1 MPIICIAWTLEKCN
15 PDNMKKIFIYIIV
28 IILGLLIIVIIL
40 GDFMSG
46 EIKDTAKN
54 PYAYELDEYK
64 AVDSSLIKFKE
75 IKRIGLSI
83 SEPKAIDIHN
93 NLIAIGFKDHLQV
106 IDTSGLEI
114 INKSVKG
121 PLTAV
126 SFSPEGNIYLGCQ
139 NSIEIVSLEGESLAR
154 WEDFGEKTLITAIA
168 FMDSIAIVADAG
180 NRIVLRLD
188 LNGQILDSFDGT
200 DRLEGN
206 YGFILPS
213 PYFDL
218 EVDPDNQLWVVNSGL
233 LKVEN
238 YTDDGSVRA
247 FWGKPSFEIEG
258 FTGCCNPAHIAI
270 MEDGSF
276 VTSEKGLSRIK
287 VYKPSGELDCVVAA
301 PDDFEED
308 NEPADIAV
316 DIHGKI
322 YALDITLG
330 KIRIFERN

>member
-1 MPIICIAWTLEKCN
+1 
-15 PDNMKKIFIYIIV
+15 MKKILIYIIV
-28 IILGLLIIVIIL
+28 VVLGLLILVIIL

-46 EIKDTAKN
+46 EIKDSANN
-54 PYAYELDEYK
+54 PYAYEFDEFK
-64 AVDSSLIKFKE
+64 AVDSSMIKYRE
-75 IKRIGLSI
+75 DRRIGLNI
-83 SEPKAIDIHN
+83 PGPKAIDIKN
-93 NLIAIGFKDHLQV
+93 DLIAIGFKDHLQV

-114 INKSVKG
+114 INIPING

-126 SFSPEGNIYLGCQ
+126 SFSPDGNIYLACQ
-139 NSIEIVSLEGESLAR
+139 NSVQVFSPEGQSIAR
-154 WEDFGEKTLITAIA
+154 WEDFGERTLITAIA
-168 FMDSIAIVADAG
+168 FKDTIAFLADAG
-180 NRIVLRLD
+180 NRKVIRLNK
-188 LNGQILDSFDGT
+188 NGEIMDSFDGT
-200 DRLEGN
+200 GRLDGN

-218 EVDPDNQLWVVNSGL
+218 EVDPDDQLWVVNSGL

-270 MEDGSF
+270 MKDGSF

-301 PDDFEED
+301 PDDFED
-308 NEPADIAV
+308 DSEPADIAV
-316 DIHGKI
+316 DENGKI
-322 YALDITLG
+322 YVLDITKG
-330 KIRIFERN
+330 KIRIFERNII

>member
-1 MPIICIAWTLEKCN
+1 
-15 PDNMKKIFIYIIV
+15 MKKIFIYIIV
-28 IILGLLIIVIIL
+28 IVLGLLILVIIL

-54 PYAYELDEYK
+54 PYAYEFDEYK
-64 AVDSSLIKFKE
+64 AVDQSMIKFRE
-75 IKRIGLSI
+75 VRRIGLSI
-83 SEPKAIDIHN
+83 PDPKAIDIKN

-114 INKSVKG
+114 INRSVRG
-121 PLTAV
+121 PVTAV
-126 SFSPEGNIYLGCQ
+126 SFSPEGYIYLGCQ
-139 NSIEIVSLEGESLAR
+139 NSIEIINMEGESIAR
-154 WEDFGEKTLITAIA
+154 WQNFGEKTLITAIA
-168 FMDSIAIVADAG
+168 FKDSMAIVADAG
-180 NRIVLRLD
+180 NRIVFRLD
-188 LNGQILDSFDGT
+188 QQGQLLDSFDGT
-200 DRLEGN
+200 GRLDGN

-218 EVDPDNQLWVVNSGL
+218 EVDPDDELWVVNSGL

-270 MEDGSF
+270 MKDGSF

-287 VYKPSGELDCVVAA
+287 VYKASGELDCVVAA
-301 PDDFEED
+301 PADFEDE

-316 DIHGKI
+316 DEYGKI
-322 YALDITLG
+322 YALDITKE
-330 KIRIFERN
+330 KIRIFERNIN

>member
-1 MPIICIAWTLEKCN
+1 
-15 PDNMKKIFIYIIV
+15 MKKIFIYIIV
-28 IILGLLIIVIIL
+28 IVLGLLILVIIL

-54 PYAYELDEYK
+54 PYAYEFDEYK
-64 AVDSSLIKFKE
+64 VVDQSMIKFKE
-75 IKRIGLSI
+75 VRRIGLSI
-83 SEPKAIDIHN
+83 PDPKAIDIKN

-114 INKSVKG
+114 INRSVRG
-121 PLTAV
+121 PVTAV

-139 NSIEIVSLEGESLAR
+139 NSIEIINMEGESIAR
-154 WEDFGEKTLITAIA
+154 WQNFGEKTLITAIA
-168 FMDSIAIVADAG
+168 FKDSMAIVADAG
-180 NRIVLRLD
+180 NRIVFRLD
-188 LNGQILDSFDGT
+188 QQGQLLDSFDGT
-200 DRLEGN
+200 GRLDGN

-218 EVDPDNQLWVVNSGL
+218 EVDPDDELWVVNSGL

-270 MEDGSF
+270 MKDGSF

-287 VYKPSGELDCVVAA
+287 VYKASGELDCVVAA
-301 PDDFEED
+301 PEDFEDD

-316 DIHGKI
+316 DEYGKI
-322 YALDITLG
+322 YALDITKE
-330 KIRIFERN
+330 KIRIFERNIN